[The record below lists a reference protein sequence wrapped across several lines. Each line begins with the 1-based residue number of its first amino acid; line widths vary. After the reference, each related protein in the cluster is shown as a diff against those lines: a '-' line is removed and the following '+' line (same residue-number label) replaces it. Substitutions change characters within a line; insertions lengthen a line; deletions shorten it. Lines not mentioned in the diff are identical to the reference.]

1 MRKARSLK
9 KLFLL
14 NTMSNIDTVL
24 FDLDGTLIDTNKL
37 IIESFHYALDQMY
50 QESADIEAITSSFG
64 KPLNEAFRPMAK
76 SEQDI
81 DELIRLFR
89 VYNFARHDDYVE
101 IFPGVEE
108 VIVRLKEK
116 KFKTGIVTS
125 KLNKM
130 AKRGLNLFGLEK
142 YIDVCIGADDTSI
155 HKPDPFPVLECL
167 RRLDSKGQ
175 NSFMVGDSPYDIT
188 AGKLSGC
195 KTVFVNYSMVS
206 IDREKL
212 EADYL
217 IDHMIDLAEILK
229 I

>member
-1 MRKARSLK
+1 MNK
-9 KLFLL
+9 
-14 NTMSNIDTVL
+14 IDTVL

-50 QESADIEAITSSFG
+50 QETADLKAITSSFG

-76 SEQDI
+76 SEDDI
-81 DELIRLFR
+81 EELIRLFR

-108 VIVRLKEK
+108 IMIKLKEQ

-167 RRLDSKGQ
+167 RRLDSKGPS
-175 NSFMVGDSPYDIT
+175 SFMVGDSPYDIT
-188 AGKLSGC
+188 AGRLSGC
-195 KTVFVNYSMVS
+195 TTVFVNYSVVS
-206 IDREKL
+206 VDKKDL
-212 EADYL
+212 EADYQ
-217 IDHMIDLAEILK
+217 IDHMIELAEILK